1 MSEFT
6 NITLLECSRN
16 QSNQQESNDNKN
28 YSLWT
33 NRLGRTIQ
41 LDIGDT
47 IEIKSAYINQR
58 GCASPDSIEFK
69 GRDLG
74 VDIELEETIS
84 QSPDVYVDDQLPF
97 PNLTAD
103 DNIPAQN
110 NYQMGGVGFRYIK
123 NEAVKKRLKDN
134 VLYLEEN
141 FYKNANG
148 EETIMLPRSY
158 NRVRVEDVD
167 GTAYPEIGTKVS
179 RYWTLDD
186 VDYDYGTVAAGGY
199 VPGINSGVPLL
210 RPQNRLITANNSPN
224 DEAVA
229 KLFNTHDWEVKL
241 LEGFS
246 DDTKPTNPL
255 YLAWRIK
262 QRNDNSR
269 FTLFEREFDFMIWSA
284 YEVNEDTTAENDTY
298 NPKFEILDA
307 NGNVSYNLS
316 SKKWFEN
323 NGNIPA
329 YAGNQ
334 NTNFPP
340 GYRRIIN
347 QQPALYRYTKVSD
360 VIEVK
365 LKTGFNSPQS
375 VANQITQQLQ
385 EQKKDSP
392 IYYGKQVDVDG
403 MRIFREN
410 RSVAIE
416 TPTFKPV
423 LCSNYRDLNNLYLHD
438 GADDPINNFQS
449 YMSSTENQAI
459 SNSAFEWWRAHH
471 NIYVKR
477 PDLFIAG
484 RKVNTRDGYV
494 YNPIDGSDSPGKDR
508 DLYGGGR
515 LNFIQ
520 NPIAV
525 ENLGTLD
532 NNSTS
537 PIITSWIWNDENLN
551 ALKELFDIQG
561 QYPELFSGIDNTIG
575 STTYLR
581 NVKLDGNNTDYTEP
595 ATIENSRFLHVNRF
609 NYVADH
615 FETLGDDDY
624 NQIRY
629 TDTRDGIEYVY
640 QDITHMTMPVFFAY
654 QRKNKDVKTSGEDIN
669 DMCYGFATKSR
680 ATYFGGG
687 DATEREYIT
696 IHPELLN
703 GLRPE
708 LFNNRGG
715 LSETGVWQP
724 LNIDEHT
731 TLIGWDWHWNSYGN
745 LCLLKDSGIP
755 EFDQGS
761 GSSGGGAVEH
771 IGDISFLRL
780 NKDIATGTG
789 GHTTNIETIKHMNLS
804 YIGTNNIACKYNEV
818 DKNFYWEYLHTPERI
833 NNNWNS
839 GIPEGS
845 GATAT
850 SVAIVDGQ
858 GTEVYKINKRLY
870 GWTFCPDMTP
880 YLNNDKFRLGSG
892 GTDPQIQINSFSG
905 LIPWRIYDSH
915 MGVNLNFGKSAKL
928 STEASYTTNISQ
940 DELWNNSVLGIM
952 GFSYEQFNPKEIVF
966 TENGAQARVRYDNAN
981 SLYNPTTNCQVVNV
995 DTNQFVVSP
1004 WGAVQYGT
1012 QLPYSM
1018 LLNQIEYT
1026 RFGYAQN
1033 THSCNNQYLP
1043 AITQN
1048 TQSIQITS
1056 VNLPRVVLKPF
1067 YSIRTDI
1074 LSQDRYVGGLN
1085 SGLAYPIIA
1094 SINRINADKD
1104 FVQLDGGSEVFTIT
1118 TPLKFSSITT
1128 AITDADGQ
1136 LSELDDGSVVIY
1148 KITKM
1153 DNLENYDVLA
1163 QIQQK
1168 LSSSKK
1174 KK

>member
-33 NRLGRTIQ
+33 NRLGRTIE

-47 IEIKSAYINQR
+47 LQIKSAYINQR

-74 VDIELEETIS
+74 VDIDLEETIS
-84 QSPDVYVDDQLPF
+84 QSPDVYVYDQLPS
-97 PNLTAD
+97 PNLSAD
-103 DNIPAQN
+103 DNKPSQN
-110 NYQMGGVGFRYIK
+110 NYQMGGLGFRYVNNKI
-123 NEAVKKRLKDN
+123 VKKRLKDN

-158 NRVRVEDVD
+158 NRERVSDVD
-167 GTAYPEIGTKVS
+167 GTIYNQIGTKIS

-186 VDYDYGTVAAGGY
+186 VDYDYGTNGY
-199 VPGINSGVPLL
+199 IPGINSGVPLL
-210 RPQNRLITANNSPN
+210 RAQNRHISANNTNSPN
-224 DEAVA
+224 DEALA

-246 DDTKPTNPL
+246 TETLPNNALHLT
-255 YLAWRIK
+255 WRIK

-284 YEVNEDTTAENDTY
+284 YEVKPDDPDAEIDTI
-298 NPKFEILDA
+298 NPSFNILDV
-307 NGNVSYNLS
+307 NGNVQYIMTSR
-316 SKKWFEN
+316 KWFN
-323 NGNIPA
+323 NDAGIPA
-329 YAGNQ
+329 YGGGQ
-334 NTNFPP
+334 NVNFPP
-340 GYRRIIN
+340 GYKRLPNI
-347 QQPALYRYTKVSD
+347 QPALCRYTKVSD
-360 VIEVK
+360 VIEIT

-385 EQKKDSP
+385 EQNKDSP
-392 IYYGKQVDVDG
+392 VYYGKQVDIDG

-416 TPTFKPV
+416 TPTFKPI
-423 LCSNYRDLNNLYLHD
+423 LCSNYHDMNNKTLGDD
-438 GADDPINNFQS
+438 GIPVNNFRN
-449 YMSSTENQAI
+449 YMSLEGGGN
-459 SNSAFEWWRAHH
+459 SNAGFEWWRAHH

-484 RKVNTRDGYV
+484 RKVNSRNSFV
-494 YNPIDGSDSPGKDR
+494 FNPIDVNDSEDNDR

-515 LNFIQ
+515 YNFIQ
-520 NPIAV
+520 NPIPV
-525 ENLGTLD
+525 ENIGTAD
-532 NNSTS
+532 NNLTS
-537 PIITSWIWNDENLN
+537 PIITSWIWNDHNLN
-551 ALKELFDIQG
+551 ILKELFDVQG
-561 QYPELFSGIDNTIG
+561 QYPELFSGVDETIG

-581 NVKLDGNNTDYTEP
+581 NVKLVGNETLYTEP
-595 ATIENSRFLHVNRF
+595 ANIDNSRFLHVNRF
-609 NYVADH
+609 DFRANH
-615 FETLGDDDY
+615 HESLGDDDY
-624 NQIRY
+624 NQINY
-629 TDTRDGIEYVY
+629 GDMRDGVNYVY
-640 QDITHMTMPVFFAY
+640 QNISHMSMPVFFKF
-654 QRKNKDVKTSGEDIN
+654 QKENRNVKTSGDDIT
-669 DMCYGFATKSR
+669 DMCFGFATKSK
-680 ATYFGGG
+680 ATYLGGG
-687 DATEREYIT
+687 DTTEREYIT
-696 IHPELLN
+696 LHPELLN

-715 LSETGVWQP
+715 QHPDTGVWEP
-724 LNIDEHT
+724 LNIDAHT

-745 LCLLKDSGIP
+745 LCLLKDSGMP

-761 GSSGGGAVEH
+761 GDSSGGADQH
-771 IGDISFLRL
+771 IGDNSFVSLD
-780 NKDIATGTG
+780 NDIATGTG
-789 GHTTNIETIKHMNLS
+789 GHHPNIETRKHMNLS
-804 YIGTNNIACKYNEV
+804 YIGTNNIACKYNAV

-839 GIPEGS
+839 GLPEGTGS
-845 GATAT
+845 TAT

-880 YLNNDKFRLGSG
+880 YLNNDKFRLGNA
-892 GTDPQIQINSFSG
+892 GTDPQIQINSFSA
-905 LIPWRIYDSH
+905 LIPWKIYDSH
-915 MGVNLNFGKSAKL
+915 MGVNLNFGKSAQL
-928 STEASYTTNISQ
+928 STEASYKTNISQ
-940 DELWNNSVLGIM
+940 DMLWNNSVLGIM
-952 GFSYEQFNPKEIVF
+952 GFSYEQFNPQEIVF
-966 TENGAQARVRYDNAN
+966 SENGAQARVRYDNAQ

-1018 LLNQIEYT
+1018 LLNGISYT

-1033 THSCNNQYLP
+1033 STATNNQYLP

-1074 LSQDRYVGGLN
+1074 LSQDRYIGGIN

-1118 TPLKFSSITT
+1118 TPIKFSSITT

-1148 KITKM
+1148 KINKT
-1153 DNLENYDVLA
+1153 DNLENYDVLS

-1168 LSSSKK
+1168 LKAKHTS
-1174 KK
+1174 